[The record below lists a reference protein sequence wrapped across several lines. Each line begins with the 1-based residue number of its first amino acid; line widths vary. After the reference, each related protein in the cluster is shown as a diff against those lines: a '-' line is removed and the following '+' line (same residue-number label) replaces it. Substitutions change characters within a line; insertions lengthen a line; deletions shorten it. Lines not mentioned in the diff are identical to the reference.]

1 MWHFL
6 SGITITCFAMS
17 YAIALVLECS
27 RLFFRVPARH
37 ALTAGITL
45 IGVLTHTVFLVARAS
60 NEVSGRTPLANWY
73 DWCLMVAWV
82 LAAVYLA
89 YSVRRPTASMGLFL
103 LPPVLMLIAVSTWGL
118 EPDQPA
124 SANAKNL
131 WTTVHGGALLLGTVS
146 VLVGFSG
153 GLMYLIQ
160 SYRLKHKLPPRPGFN
175 LPSLEWLGRIN
186 ERSLI
191 VSSILLSVGLLSG
204 MILNAYRSSREV
216 ISVPW
221 RDPIVWTSGLLI
233 AWVASVAL
241 FNAFYKPARV
251 GRKVAYL
258 SLANFCFL
266 GLVLY
271 ILMSGYS
278 QHSNQR
284 PPAENRL
291 EHQDIEEVDS

>member
-1 MWHFL
+1 MGHLL
-6 SGITITCFAMS
+6 SDISITCFAMS

-27 RLFFRVPARH
+27 RLFFRFPTRH
-37 ALTAGITL
+37 ALTAGLAL
-45 IGVLTHTVFLVARAS
+45 IGVLTHTTFLVVRAS
-60 NEVSGRTPLANWY
+60 SEISGRTPLANWY

-82 LAAVYLA
+82 LAVVYLA
-89 YSVRRPTASMGLFL
+89 YSIKRPTASIGLFF
-103 LPPVLMLIAVSTWGL
+103 LPPVLMLIAVSAWGL
-118 EPDQPA
+118 DPDQPA

-131 WTTVHGGALLLGTVS
+131 WSIVHGGALLLGTVS

-153 GLMYLIQ
+153 GWMYLIQ

-191 VSSILLSVGLLSG
+191 ISSIALAIGLLSG
-204 MILNAYRSSREV
+204 MILNAYQNSREV
-216 ISVPW
+216 FSVPW

-233 AWVASVAL
+233 AWVAAVAL

-271 ILMSGYS
+271 ILMSGQS

-284 PPAENRL
+284 LPENQ
-291 EHQDIEEVDS
+291 EMEDVPGEVDL